1 MAAYGTAITS
11 IRARTARA
19 ALLDVALGTALV
31 AALGA
36 ALLAAPAAAQ
46 TVASPDGRVAVT
58 LGTSSDDQP
67 TYAVSVGGRPI
78 VTPSPLG
85 LEFERYAKLSNG
97 LRVASTD
104 AGRGEDRYALPAGKV
119 SSVAERYN
127 QIVVHMAEK
136 DGRRR
141 RLDLIVRAYDTG
153 IALRY
158 AVPRQPNL
166 ATLRIANELTQFA
179 FAADYACTGL
189 NLGSFGTSH
198 EGEYDPVAASAIRA
212 HNLYELPFVC
222 QTGSGGPAIAI
233 AEAAVE
239 NWPAMYLTGTETGA
253 LGVAAKLTRRPDD
266 PAIAVKLDV
275 ADGVVSPW
283 RVVMIAPDAGTLIEN
298 TLLTSLNPPAK
309 GDFGWV
315 KPGKTAWDWWS
326 GPLLAGVPQAGSNAA
341 TERAFIDFAAS
352 LGLPYMMVDDGWYA
366 NSGTG
371 PLVLP
376 GADPTRP
383 LPEIDLPGLVAYG
396 KARGVGL
403 ILWINWELLDRDME
417 RILGSVADSGARGIK
432 VDFMNRDDQ
441 DTIGFYHR
449 LAEATARHHLLL
461 DLHGA
466 THPWGMTRTWPN
478 FLTQEGVL
486 GAEYNKW
493 TRRITARHNITLAY
507 TRMLAGPLDYTPGG
521 YRNATPAIFAIAA
534 TGPQTQTT
542 RAAELAKFVVFES
555 PLQSVADTPDA
566 YRGQPGLDFLAAVP
580 ATWDETRFLSGTMG
594 ESIAIARRKD
604 RTWYVGA
611 MTDAA
616 RSVTVPLSFL
626 GKGSYTARLWSD
638 GATATDLA
646 TTSRRVDAAATLT
659 LDLHAAGGAAAILAP
674 R

>member
-1 MAAYGTAITS
+1 MK
-11 IRARTARA
+11 
-19 ALLDVALGTALV
+19 AL
-31 AALGA
+31 
-36 ALLAAPAAAQ
+36 LLAATLFATPAVAQ
-46 TVASPDGRVAVT
+46 TVASPDGRLAVT
-58 LGTSSDDQP
+58 LGTSADDQP
-67 TYAVSVGGRPI
+67 TYTLSVGERTVI
-78 VTPSPLG
+78 APSPLG

-97 LRVASTD
+97 LRTTGTD
-104 AGRGEDRYALPAGKV
+104 ASRGEDRYTLPAGKV
-119 SSVAERYN
+119 SAVAERYN

-136 DGRRR
+136 DGKRR
-141 RLDLIVRAYDTG
+141 RLDLIVRAYDNG

-158 AVPRQPNL
+158 AMPQQADL
-166 ATLRIANELTQFA
+166 TSLRLVNELTQFA
-179 FAADYACTGL
+179 FPADYACTGL

-198 EGEYDPVAASAIRA
+198 EGEYDPVRAAMIRP

-222 QTGSGGPAIAI
+222 ETGGGGPTIAI

-253 LGVAAKLTRRPDD
+253 FGLAAKLARRPDD

-275 ADGVVSPW
+275 GGGVASPW
-283 RVVMIAPDAGTLIEN
+283 RVVMVAPDAGRLIEN

-309 GDFGWV
+309 GDFSWV

-326 GPLLAGVPQAGSNAA
+326 GPILAGVPRAGSNAA
-341 TERAFIDFAAS
+341 TERGFIDFAAS
-352 LGLPYMMVDDGWYA
+352 LKLPYMMVDDGWYA

-383 LPEIDLPGLVAYG
+383 VPEIDLPGLVAYG
-396 KARGVGL
+396 KARGIGL

-417 RILGSVADSGARGIK
+417 RILSFVETSGAKGIK

-441 DTIGFYHR
+441 DMIGFYHR

-466 THPWGMTRTWPN
+466 THPWGMTRTYPN

-493 TRRITARHNITLAY
+493 TGRITARHNITLAY
-507 TRMLAGPLDYTPGG
+507 TRMLAGPMDYTPGA
-521 YRNATPAIFAIAA
+521 YRNATPDTFRIAA
-534 TGPQTQTT
+534 TGPQTQTS
-542 RAAELAKFVVFES
+542 RAAELAKYVVFES

-566 YRGQPGLDFLAAVP
+566 YRGQPGLDFLSEVP
-580 ATWDETRFLSGTMG
+580 ATWDETRVLAGAMG
-594 ESIAIARRKD
+594 ESIVLARRKGKV
-604 RTWYVGA
+604 WYVGA

-616 RSVTVPLSFL
+616 QDIAVPLAFL
-626 GKGSYTARLWSD
+626 GKGRYVARLWGD
-638 GATATDLA
+638 GASATDLA
-646 TTSRRVDAAATLT
+646 TSSRTVDGGDSLNLT
-659 LDLHAAGGAAAILAP
+659 LKPSGGAAAILAP
-674 R
+674 AR

>member
-1 MAAYGTAITS
+1 MK
-11 IRARTARA
+11 
-19 ALLDVALGTALV
+19 ALLLS
-31 AALGA
+31 A

-46 TVASPDGRVAVT
+46 TVASPDGRLAVT
-58 LGTSSDDQP
+58 LGTSADDQP
-67 TYAVSVGGRPI
+67 TYTLNVAGRTVI
-78 VTPSPLG
+78 APSPLG

-97 LRVASTD
+97 LRATATD
-104 AGRGEDRYALPAGKV
+104 ASRGEDRYVLPAGKV
-119 SSVAERYN
+119 SAVAERYN

-136 DGRRR
+136 DGQHR
-141 RLDLIVRAYDTG
+141 RLDLIVRAYDTS

-158 AVPRQPNL
+158 AVPQQPDL
-166 ATLRIANELTQFA
+166 ATLRVANELTQFA
-179 FAADYACTGL
+179 FAGDYACTGL

-198 EGEYDPVAASAIRA
+198 EGEYDPVAASMIRP

-222 QTGSGGPAIAI
+222 RTGSGGPTIAI

-253 LGVAAKLTRRPDD
+253 PGVAAKLARRPDD

-275 ADGVVSPW
+275 GGGVVSPW
-283 RVVMIAPDAGTLIEN
+283 RVVMVAPEAGKLIEN

-326 GPLLAGVPQAGSNAA
+326 GPMLAGVPQAGSNAA

-352 LGLPYMMVDDGWYA
+352 LRLPYMMVDDGWYA

-383 LPEIDLPGLVAYG
+383 IPEIDLPGLVAYG

-417 RILGSVADSGARGIK
+417 RILTFVEGSGAKGIK

-441 DTIGFYHR
+441 EMIGFYHR
-449 LAEATARHHLLL
+449 LAAATARHHLLL

-466 THPWGMTRTWPN
+466 THPWGMTRTYPN

-507 TRMLAGPLDYTPGG
+507 TRMLAGPLDYTPGA
-521 YRNATPAIFAIAA
+521 YRNATPATFRIAA

-542 RAAELAKFVVFES
+542 RAAELAKYVVFES
-555 PLQSVADTPDA
+555 PLQSLADTPDA
-566 YRGQPGLDFLAAVP
+566 YRRQPGLDFLSEVP
-580 ATWDETRFLSGTMG
+580 ASWDETRFLTGTSG
-594 ESIAIARRKD
+594 ESIAIGRRKG
-604 RTWYVGA
+604 RIWYVGA

-616 RSVTVPLSFL
+616 RTVSLPLAFL
-626 GKGSYTARLWSD
+626 GKGAYTARLWSD
-638 GATATDLA
+638 GGAPTDLA
-646 TTSRRVDAAATLT
+646 TTSRRVDAATTLT

-674 R
+674 VR